1 MLFYGLP
8 VHNILHIV
16 IKMSMVKEQIQ
27 FNKKEALRY
36 YRADPEDAVAEAVI
50 DAAYKKLKSELQPR
64 YTVKRF
70 ACRALSE
77 KELLQSGQKPASE
90 KTPQNKTDNVP
101 LFVLL
106 DNGTVFRSKALA
118 RYVGEAKELLLFGAT
133 LGSRVDI
140 ALRRMA
146 LTSVAEAGAGQ
157 AVAAALI
164 ETYCDDC
171 CAELQK
177 QLPEGKKLKWRFSPG
192 YGDWALEEQKILFP
206 VLDCAHTIGLTLT
219 ESCMMVPVKSVTAVM
234 AIADTP
240 ESIGGEETD
249 ETTDTK
255 ENALGEFNCNQKIT
269 EIRNLFSI
277 SDNKCLRCSKTDCEF
292 RKK

>member
-1 MLFYGLP
+1 MIY
-8 VHNILHIV
+8 
-16 IKMSMVKEQIQ
+16 

-36 YRADPEDAVAEAVI
+36 FRAQSDDKSAETLI
-50 DAAYKKLKSELQPR
+50 DAAYQKLKNELQPR

-70 ACRALSE
+70 GCRADA
-77 KELLQSGQKPASE
+77 AS
-90 KTPQNKTDNVP
+90 
-101 LFVLL
+101 VLL

-118 RYVGEAKELLLFGAT
+118 RYVGDATELFLFGAT

-206 VLDCAHTIGLTLT
+206 VLDCSHTIGLTLT
-219 ESCMMVPVKSVTAVM
+219 ESCMMAPVKSVTAVM
-234 AIADTP
+234 AITEDA
-240 ESIGGEETD
+240 IR
-249 ETTDTK
+249 
-255 ENALGEFNCNQKIT
+255 ENHKCRYCN
-269 EIRNLFSI
+269 
-277 SDNKCLRCSKTDCEF
+277 KTDCEF
-292 RKK
+292 RQKE

>member
-1 MLFYGLP
+1 
-8 VHNILHIV
+8 
-16 IKMSMVKEQIQ
+16 MSMVKEQIQ

-36 YRADPEDAVAEAVI
+36 FRAQPGDAQAEAAV
-50 DAAYKKLKSELQPR
+50 DVAYEKLRDELQPR
-64 YTVKRF
+64 YTVKKF
-70 ACRALSE
+70 GCSIGSE
-77 KELLQSGQKPASE
+77 GDG
-90 KTPQNKTDNVP
+90 TVP
-101 LFVLL
+101 SVVKL

-118 RYVGEAKELLLFGAT
+118 RYVGEATELFLFGAT

-219 ESCMMVPVKSVTAVM
+219 ESCMMAPVKSVTAVM
-234 AIADTP
+234 AITEDD
-240 ESIGGEETD
+240 EEDKAEKNKNEKTFL
-249 ETTDTK
+249 K
-255 ENALGEFNCNQKIT
+255 KFNCNQTENNFPIT
-269 EIRNLFSI
+269 N
-277 SDNKCLRCSKTDCEF
+277 NKCLHCNKIDCEF
-292 RKK
+292 RQK

>member
-1 MLFYGLP
+1 M
-8 VHNILHIV
+8 
-16 IKMSMVKEQIQ
+16 IQ

-36 YRADPEDAVAEAVI
+36 FRAQSDDKSAETLV
-50 DAAYKKLKSELQPR
+50 DSAYQKLKNELQPR

-70 ACRALSE
+70 GCCAE
-77 KELLQSGQKPASE
+77 EAS
-90 KTPQNKTDNVP
+90 
-101 LFVLL
+101 VLL

-118 RYVGEAKELLLFGAT
+118 RYVGEATELFLFGAT
-133 LGSRVDI
+133 LGSRVDS

-219 ESCMMVPVKSVTAVM
+219 ESCMMAPVKSVTAVM
-234 AIADTP
+234 AITED
-240 ESIGGEETD
+240 D
-249 ETTDTK
+249 VK
-255 ENALGEFNCNQKIT
+255 EDKVQKDKSEITFLKKFNCNQTENNFPIT
-269 EIRNLFSI
+269 N
-277 SDNKCLRCSKTDCEF
+277 NKCLHCNKIDCEF
-292 RKK
+292 RQK